1 LGTLLKRIAVPGDSG
16 NCFRMLVGMN
26 NNQNVGDHIQ
36 IFSSKQTPSGRQRIA
51 SDTASEIDQ
60 NSLLRRKRIGS
71 DGHAAKEGGVIIVL
85 RRSVDGR

>member
-1 LGTLLKRIAVPGDSG
+1 
-16 NCFRMLVGMN
+16 MLVGMN

-36 IFSSKQTPSGRQRIA
+36 IFSSKQTPSGRQR
-51 SDTASEIDQ
+51 TASEIDQ

>member
-1 LGTLLKRIAVPGDSG
+1 DSG

-60 NSLLRRKRIGS
+60 NSLLRETLKKTSRFWQNTRIPPAEFPHEA
-71 DGHAAKEGGVIIVL
+71 DDL
-85 RRSVDGR
+85 R